1 MQTGE
6 APGISAPSFWYF
18 LLGAQFAFLTMA
30 EQFPELLPEPHQL
43 LAELQV
49 LGDGYTVPG
58 EIFVCPNLSPSLPSR
73 SLL

>member
-1 MQTGE
+1 
-6 APGISAPSFWYF
+6 
-18 LLGAQFAFLTMA
+18 MA